1 MSLQQPTA
9 PVAGVE
15 RSDTQDAIRRV
26 SLRSTRATAT
36 PLSTIQNKGARA

>member
-15 RSDTQDAIRRV
+15 RSDTQDIPRV